1 MTRLSQLIERNR
13 RHSESPYI
21 LLLEAVLPS
30 GVTLRFARDP
40 QSWVWPLAGSG
51 HSQFTFPGDSVQY
64 TTTNKI
70 TVSIFGR
77 WKGTIGLDALQ
88 ADGTWKEYTTYL
100 QRIEE
105 SHDLPDGTYR
115 LQART
120 DFRGKAMVW
129 IGDLSLPLWQAM
141 NFDFN
146 NFKSGEG
153 ARRGTLTIS
162 VSNVSG
168 LPLKYVDELE
178 DWRKKNGRL
187 SAKIRLLVV
196 NTGLL
201 DDPEPTMQLKFVDCG
216 ISCPAP
222 MDTVQFILGSRDV
235 YSWQLMRK
243 IMQQYCSWKR
253 LEDCKYVDQCDHT
266 LSTCRDKF
274 NYTINF
280 GGFPMLG
287 KGPLYGS

>member
-1 MTRLSQLIERNR
+1 MTKLSQLIERNR

-40 QSWVWPLAGSG
+40 HSWVWPTIGAGHG
-51 HSQFTFPGDSVQY
+51 QFIFPGDSVEY
-64 TTTNKI
+64 TTANAI
-70 TVSIFGR
+70 TVSIFEK

-88 ADGTWKEYTTYL
+88 PDGTWKEYTAYL

-120 DFRGKAMVW
+120 DFRGKAQAW

-141 NFDFN
+141 NFDFDD
-146 NFKSGEG
+146 FKSGEG

-178 DWRKKNGRL
+178 DWRKKYGRI
-187 SAKIRLLVV
+187 SAQIRLLVV
-196 NTGLL
+196 NSGLL
-201 DDPEPTMQLKFVDCG
+201 DDPEPTMQPPK
-216 ISCPAP
+216 P
-222 MDTVQFILGSRDV
+222 MVLSNPPSASVLTPRAGASKTSTV
-235 YSWQLMRK
+235 
-243 IMQQYCSWKR
+243 
-253 LEDCKYVDQCDHT
+253 
-266 LSTCRDKF
+266 
-274 NYTINF
+274 
-280 GGFPMLG
+280 
-287 KGPLYGS
+287 